1 MKKKSIY
8 IIALFLIAFA
18 FLMPSDVL
26 AKGKKIGT
34 CTYSL
39 DVDSLGLSG
48 TLQSAKFDITVY
60 TDGTVKKGKIKFV
73 NNDKSK
79 SKEEATLVSGVN
91 LDGTHTLTYKK
102 MFDKNGS
109 FYKAY
114 KKLNNCPSIQ
124 FINQDSY
131 GISAINMVLNGNQ
144 STIDNANQTNTP
156 DSTDPNSSKRT
167 PYCENREMKMRNVSN
182 GRVYFSTYE
191 TNGVRT
197 FSVVLKVRGK
207 VVGSA
212 KNIKYNNTGNINY
225 GANTYNFLVNPSD
238 YDTYWS
244 DKCPL
249 PTTKMFMKADGGYT
263 STTRIIQSTRPSDV
277 ENGSY
282 NAAEAK
288 YDTGELKTYT
298 NNATLD
304 GLNQEYDDCS
314 QLIDTQT
321 EGSFGWLL
329 QKLLNYIKIAGPILV
344 VLLSALDF
352 IKAIASSE
360 EDAFKKAQS
369 RLIIRLVAALALFLV
384 PTFVELLLGLIN
396 GINDPTCGLK

>member
-8 IIALFLIAFA
+8 FVALFLISFVV
-18 FLMPSDVL
+18 LMPSNVF
-26 AKGKKIGT
+26 AKGT

-48 TLQSAKFDITVY
+48 TLKSAKFSITVN
-60 TDGTVKKGKIKFV
+60 DNGTVKKGKIKFV
-73 NNDKSK
+73 NNDGS
-79 SKEEATLVSGVN
+79 EESAELTSGVN
-91 LDGTHTLTYKK
+91 LDGTHILTYENKK
-102 MFDKNGS
+102 MFDNNGA

-114 KKLNNCPSIQ
+114 KAINNCPSLQ
-124 FINQDSY
+124 FINQNSY
-131 GISAINMVLNGNQ
+131 GSFAINMVLNGNQ

-156 DSTDPNSSKRT
+156 DSTDPNSSKRIT
-167 PYCENREMKMRNVSN
+167 YCDNRELNMRNVT
-182 GRVYFSTYE
+182 GGKIYFSTYKV
-191 TNGVRT
+191 NKKQT
-197 FSVVLKVRGK
+197 FSVVLKVDGEE
-207 VVGSA
+207 VGSA
-212 KNIKYNNTGNINY
+212 KNINYKNTGNITY
-225 GANTYNFLVNPSD
+225 GGSTFNFLVNSSD
-238 YDTYWS
+238 YKKYWS
-244 DKCPL
+244 KKCSTSKL
-249 PTTKMFMKADGGYT
+249 FMKADGGHA
-263 STTRIIQSTRPSDV
+263 STTRIFQSVKPSDA
-277 ENGSY
+277 ENGAY

-288 YDTGELKTYT
+288 YDDGKTYT

-304 GLNQEYDDCS
+304 GLNQKFDKCS
-314 QLIDTQT
+314 QLIDTET

-352 IKAIASSE
+352 IKAVASSE

-369 RLIIRLVAALALFLV
+369 RLVIRLVAALALFLV

>member
-8 IIALFLIAFA
+8 IIALLLIAFA

-39 DVDSLGLSG
+39 DVDSLGLSD
-48 TLQSAKFDITVY
+48 TLKSAKFDITVY
-60 TDGTVKKGKIKFV
+60 NDGTVKKGKIKFV
-73 NNDKSK
+73 NNDKSN

-102 MFDKNGS
+102 MFDTNGA

-114 KKLNNCPSIQ
+114 KKLNNCPSLQ

-182 GRVYFSTYE
+182 GRIYFSTYE
-191 TNGVRT
+191 TNGVKT
-197 FSVVLKVRGK
+197 FSVVLKVRGE

-212 KNIKYNNTGNINY
+212 KNINYNNTGNINY
-225 GANTYNFLVNPSD
+225 GGDSFTFLVNSSD
-238 YDTYWS
+238 YKTYWS
-244 DKCPL
+244 SKCSTAKL
-249 PTTKMFMKADGGYT
+249 FMKADGGHT
-263 STTRIIQSTRPSDV
+263 STTRIFQSKKPSDV
-277 ENGSY
+277 ENGAY

-288 YDTGELKTYT
+288 YDDGKTYT
-298 NNATLD
+298 NKATLD
-304 GLNQEYDDCS
+304 GLNQVYDDCN
-314 QLIDTQT
+314 QLIDTKT

-344 VLLSALDF
+344 VLLSSLDF
-352 IKAIASSE
+352 IKAIASNE

-384 PTFVELLLGLIN
+384 PTFIELLLGLIN

>member
-8 IIALFLIAFA
+8 FVALFLISFVV
-18 FLMPSDVL
+18 LMPTDVL
-26 AKGKKIGT
+26 AKGT

-48 TLQSAKFDITVY
+48 TLKSAKFDITVY
-60 TDGTVKKGKIKFV
+60 NDGSVKKGKIKFV
-73 NNDKSK
+73 NNDG
-79 SKEEATLVSGVN
+79 SKEEATLTSGVN

-102 MFDKNGS
+102 MFDNKGA

-114 KKLNNCPSIQ
+114 KKLNNCPSLQ

-167 PYCENREMKMRNVSN
+167 PYCENRELKMRNVSN
-182 GRVYFSTYE
+182 GRIYFSTYK
-191 TNGVRT
+191 TNGVKT

-212 KNIKYNNTGNINY
+212 KNINYKNTGNINY
-225 GANTYNFLVNPSD
+225 GSNTYNFLVNPSD
-238 YDTYWS
+238 YKKYWS
-244 DKCPL
+244 KKCSTSKL
-249 PTTKMFMKADGGYT
+249 FMKADGGHA
-263 STTRIIQSTRPSDV
+263 STTRIFQSVKPSDA
-277 ENGSY
+277 ENGAY

-288 YDTGELKTYT
+288 YDDGKTYT
-298 NNATLD
+298 NNATLE
-304 GLNQEYDDCS
+304 GLNQKYDNCS
-314 QLIDTQT
+314 QLIDTKT

-369 RLIIRLVAALALFLV
+369 RLVIRLVAALALFLV

-396 GINDPTCGLK
+396 GINDPSCGLR

>member
-1 MKKKSIY
+1 
-8 IIALFLIAFA
+8 
-18 FLMPSDVL
+18 
-26 AKGKKIGT
+26 
-34 CTYSL
+34 
-39 DVDSLGLSG
+39 
-48 TLQSAKFDITVY
+48 
-60 TDGTVKKGKIKFV
+60 
-73 NNDKSK
+73 
-79 SKEEATLVSGVN
+79 
-91 LDGTHTLTYKK
+91 
-102 MFDKNGS
+102 
-109 FYKAY
+109 
-114 KKLNNCPSIQ
+114 
-124 FINQDSY
+124 
-131 GISAINMVLNGNQ
+131 MVLNGNQ

-182 GRVYFSTYE
+182 GRIYFSTYE

-212 KNIKYNNTGNINY
+212 KNINYNNTGNINY

-244 DKCPL
+244 SKCSTAKL
-249 PTTKMFMKADGGYT
+249 FMKADGGHT
-263 STTRIIQSTRPSDV
+263 STTRIFQFTRPSDV

-288 YDTGELKTYT
+288 YDTGDAKTYT
-298 NNATLD
+298 NNATY
-304 GLNQEYDDCS
+304 GLNQKYDNCS
-314 QLIDTQT
+314 QLIDTKT

-369 RLIIRLVAALALFLV
+369 RLVIRLVAALALFLV

>member
-8 IIALFLIAFA
+8 IIALLLIAFA

-39 DVDSLGLSG
+39 DVDSLGLSD
-48 TLQSAKFDITVY
+48 TLKSAKFDITVY
-60 TDGTVKKGKIKFV
+60 NDGTIKKGKIKFV
-73 NNDKSK
+73 NNDKSN

-102 MFDKNGS
+102 MFDTNGA

-114 KKLNNCPSIQ
+114 KKLNNCPSLQ

-156 DSTDPNSSKRT
+156 DSTDPNSSKRKT
-167 PYCENREMKMRNVSN
+167 YCNNRPLEMRNVKQ
-182 GRVYFSTYE
+182 GKVYFSTYE
-191 TNGVRT
+191 TNGQKT
-197 FSVVLKVRGK
+197 FSIVLKVKGK
-207 VVGSA
+207 EVGKA
-212 KNIKYNNTGNINY
+212 ENINYKNTANINY
-225 GANTYNFLVNPSD
+225 GGDTFNFLVNPSD
-238 YDTYWS
+238 YGTYWS
-244 DKCPL
+244 SKCPN
-249 PTTKMFMKADGGYT
+249 PTTKMFMKADGGHT
-263 STTRIIQSTRPSDV
+263 STTRVIQSTRPSDV

-282 NAAEAK
+282 DAAEAK
-288 YDTGELKTYT
+288 YDTGELKTYE

-304 GLNQEYDDCS
+304 GLNQKYDNCS
-314 QLIDTQT
+314 QLIDTKT

-369 RLIIRLVAALALFLV
+369 RLVIRLVAALALFLV